1 MASKK
6 RSRNKQKGNLA
17 GVHSFSVEDELRI
30 LVDLEDKLKSLLADI
45 ESHDEVY

>member
-6 RSRNKQKGNLA
+6 RSRNKLKGNLA
-17 GVHSFSVEDELRI
+17 GVYSFSVEEELRI
-30 LVDLEDKLKSLLADI
+30 LVDLEDKLKALLADI